1 MQKDLPEVQEKQKTK
16 EVGSFWSYV
25 PSMFTASSSPASA
38 SESSSGS
45 SSSSSIFS
53 GLNSTQLSA
62 AGGSAVV
69 GGVFAVAGA
78 PVIGAGVVVGGAAAG
93 IYYFGSAMVSAV
105 STAISTS
112 TSQPKLTMQEELEIR
127 YQQMQAVNE
136 ARGGERGD
144 RERTVAN
151 YKNNTQKNSSGNYE
165 FTGNFSHIQK
175 FLDEESKEL
184 IGQESSH
191 HDD

>member
-1 MQKDLPEVQEKQKTK
+1 
-16 EVGSFWSYV
+16 
-25 PSMFTASSSPASA
+25 
-38 SESSSGS
+38 
-45 SSSSSIFS
+45 
-53 GLNSTQLSA
+53 
-62 AGGSAVV
+62 
-69 GGVFAVAGA
+69 
-78 PVIGAGVVVGGAAAG
+78 
-93 IYYFGSAMVSAV
+93 
-105 STAISTS
+105 
-112 TSQPKLTMQEELEIR
+112 
-127 YQQMQAVNE
+127 MQAVNE